1 MVLQPVLFLYTKI
14 LCSLSDKSVRISAN
28 SKQVFW
34 LRPHYIVC
42 LPITCGYSD
51 ILDDTL
57 PLQRRYRAGFTPA
70 SLLAH
75 AVA

>member
-1 MVLQPVLFLYTKI
+1 MSDIPVRSF
-14 LCSLSDKSVRISAN
+14 AN

-34 LRPHYIVC
+34 LGPQRIVC
-42 LPITCGYSD
+42 LPIAVDYSD